1 MRKNR
6 ENERKREKR
15 ENQRARRNEGITL
28 IALVI
33 TIIVLLILAGVT
45 IATLTGENG
54 ILTRASEAS
63 AKTEEANAKE
73 QVQIAVTG
81 SLGTDGM
88 LENESLKNNLNQ
100 IENVSGV
107 PEKITDGSYPLTVT
121 VDGEYSY
128 VINKDGTIG
137 EVVTREGI
145 KVGDYVN
152 YTYDTKAEG
161 YNLKAAESGYSD
173 QTVNQ
178 KSGMKWRILNIHP
191 DGRVDLIGDVSSS
204 DQTVDFKGALGYNNG
219 VYLLNDIC
227 KELYSNDSLGVYARS
242 VDLEDIESQMN
253 EETGIAARDAYTGT
267 VKYGETKT
275 CIGSYA
281 NYPNLYAQENGSG
294 INLTGETEKERKE
307 QTKADGIG
315 VNDDGYT
322 SPTEET
328 SSKADSL
335 TVTQSFYSFSNTP
348 ASYFKDYNGSSSTV
362 RDMLFNTGTYYWL
375 ASRYAR
381 CDSAYADFG
390 LRNVYSSD
398 LGGNIMFYSYGTAG
412 SNGNRVRP
420 VVSLGFDIKI
430 TACEGENSSTN
441 MHQISK

>member
-1 MRKNR
+1 MGKLQKEKNR
-6 ENERKREKR
+6 KKN
-15 ENQRARRNEGITL
+15 NGITL

-45 IATLTGENG
+45 IATLTGDNG
-54 ILTRASEAS
+54 ILTKTSEAS
-63 AKTEEANAKE
+63 EKTKEANAKE

-81 SLGTDGM
+81 SIGTDGR
-88 LENESLKNNLNQ
+88 LENGSLKDNLNQ
-100 IENVSGV
+100 IENISGV
-107 PEKITDGSYPLTVT
+107 PEEITDGSYPLTVT

-145 KVGDYVN
+145 QVGDYVN

-161 YNLKAAESGYSD
+161 YNLKATESGSIRD
-173 QTVNQ
+173 ETISQETG
-178 KSGMKWRILNIHP
+178 KKWRILNIHP
-191 DGRVDLIGDVSSS
+191 DGRVDLIGDISSS
-204 DQTVDFKGALGYNNG
+204 DRTVSFKGALGYNNG

-227 KELYSNDSLGVYARS
+227 KELYSNSTLGVEARGI
-242 VDLEDIESQMN
+242 DLEDIESQMN
-253 EETGIAARDAYTGT
+253 EEGIVVRDAYTNV

-275 CIGSYA
+275 YTGSYG

-294 INLTGETEKERKE
+294 INTETVK
-307 QTKADGIG
+307 TDGIE
-315 VNDDGYT
+315 VSEEGYT

-335 TVTQSFYSFSNTP
+335 TVTQSY
-348 ASYFKDYNGSSSTV
+348 YNFSSTPNLYFNDSEV
-362 RDMLFNTGTYYWL
+362 YDMIFGTGTYYWL
-375 ASRYAR
+375 GSRFAR
-381 CDSAYADFG
+381 CNSIYADFG
-390 LRNVYSSD
+390 LHYV
-398 LGGNIMFYSYGTAG
+398 GNSNLYGETIFYSDGDSSGEYF
-412 SNGNRVRP
+412 RVRP
-420 VVSLGFDIKI
+420 VVSLGSDIEI